1 MDLSATQKIWYEP
14 EDEELVQVGSLR
26 IGSEEYPIKTGI
38 TKIGRHSICDIVIKH
53 VSISKPH
60 AEIEARNGPT
70 WIRDLNSLNKTKLT
84 NVIYYLVLS
93 GVLGRKLIPEEN
105 IYDKPIPS
113 NSLNITVMKDTS
125 NFFDEWLCNDIAT
138 IFLHKMSVIN
148 TPTKTRNET
157 MSQYL
162 NMQKSILLLD
172 TQDIRPIHFNS
183 DEFLNKNTDNLLK
196 SPSVICPPYLQKR
209 RKQSRLEF
217 YPIKKKANVAVTE
230 I

>member
-93 GVLGRKLIPEEN
+93 GVLGKSR
-105 IYDKPIPS
+105 
-113 NSLNITVMKDTS
+113 
-125 NFFDEWLCNDIAT
+125 
-138 IFLHKMSVIN
+138 IFLLHQEWSEGLLRLPRVSGRFPWLVSVA
-148 TPTKTRNET
+148 
-157 MSQYL
+157 
-162 NMQKSILLLD
+162 
-172 TQDIRPIHFNS
+172 
-183 DEFLNKNTDNLLK
+183 NLS
-196 SPSVICPPYLQKR
+196 SPKR
-209 RKQSRLEF
+209 QTCK
-217 YPIKKKANVAVTE
+217 
-230 I
+230 